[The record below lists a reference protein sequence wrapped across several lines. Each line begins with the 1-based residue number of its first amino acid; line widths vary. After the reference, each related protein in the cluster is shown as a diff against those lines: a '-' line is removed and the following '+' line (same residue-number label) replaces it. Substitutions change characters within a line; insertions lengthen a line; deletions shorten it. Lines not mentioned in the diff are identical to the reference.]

1 MRQGLKNYLRVQRSD
16 VLIEFISDE
25 KNQMNDIVGE
35 ISSIIVERNNKED
48 MIALASVVKG
58 SNLEKIKRIAI
69 DRKDIDF
76 IVRLATVPNMDWN
89 DLEDAMIA
97 ILLEK
102 QEKREGIPSDELYMA
117 TIFYKNILDADISK
131 IENIMLQSENYSAMA
146 CFVSNVP
153 GAHIEKFE
161 QVVLATGRVRVLRQW
176 KELVEFVSPRFDRK
190 LEELEHD
197 FNKNINF
204 LKNWMEH
211 NEETDERW
219 QTVER
224 ISSEILSSKK
234 AEQPAKPSRQKLFPF
249 WKRK

>member
-1 MRQGLKNYLRVQRSD
+1 MMKDNEILIKKIVIKKFKLDKNNLFLHSSV
-16 VLIEFISDE
+16 IS
-25 KNQMNDIVGE
+25 
-35 ISSIIVERNNKED
+35 NNKKVLKYRKQQKGIELLYTEILDLRDKVVED
-48 MIALASVVKG
+48 D
-58 SNLEKIKRIAI
+58 IK
-69 DRKDIDF
+69 
-76 IVRLATVPNMDWN
+76 
-89 DLEDAMIA
+89 A
-97 ILLEK
+97 ILNSTIPKAILKAHILEK
-102 QEKREGIPSDELYMA
+102 QKKREGIPSDELYMA

>member
-76 IVRLATVPNMDWN
+76 IVRLATVPNIDWN

-131 IENIMLQSENYSAMA
+131 IENIMLQSENYST
-146 CFVSNVP
+146 FYTFRITVP
-153 GAHIEKFE
+153 CTFCY
-161 QVVLATGRVRVLRQW
+161 R
-176 KELVEFVSPRFDRK
+176 
-190 LEELEHD
+190 
-197 FNKNINF
+197 
-204 LKNWMEH
+204 
-211 NEETDERW
+211 
-219 QTVER
+219 
-224 ISSEILSSKK
+224 
-234 AEQPAKPSRQKLFPF
+234 
-249 WKRK
+249 

>member
-102 QEKREGIPSDELYMA
+102 QKRRDSITNDELYMA

-204 LKNWMEH
+204 LKNCMEH

-224 ISSEILSSKK
+224 ISSEIFSSKK
-234 AEQPAKPSRQKLFPF
+234 AEQPAKPPRQKLFPF